1 MDRTERFYK
10 IEMLIRNR
18 GCVSFVDLMG
28 ELGVS
33 RATLKRDLEYLRARM
48 DAPIVYDRFDNGY
61 KLDADPRDARQVK
74 HELPG
79 VWFSER
85 EIHALLTMHQLIQGL
100 DEGGVLARHLQPL
113 LDKLHGMLGAGDVEA
128 RDLMKR
134 VKIMSPAHR
143 PVASQH
149 FELIGSALTRRQRVQ
164 MSYYVRSRKED
175 TERIVSPQR
184 LVHYRNTWYLDAW
197 CHASVGLRRFA
208 LDAIREATLLEQ
220 RAKDV
225 AVKTIEAELD
235 AGYGV
240 FSGGKVQWATLQFT
254 PEAAQ
259 WVKDEEWH
267 PMQEA
272 TVHEDGSL
280 TLRVPYADATELAMD
295 VLRHGEQVKVLSPA
309 KLAQTVEQRLADALG
324 QYRPGGEG
332 IDVPLIDDVRRAL
345 EDIAARLTS
354 DDDAAAKLRKPRAAA
369 ATPLKPA
376 RKRS

>member
-10 IEMLIRNR
+10 IEMLIRSR
-18 GCVSFVDLMG
+18 GSVSFAELME

-33 RATLKRDLEYLRARM
+33 RATLKRDLEYLRERL

-61 KLDADPRDARQVK
+61 KLQADPRDLRQVK

-113 LDKLHGMLGAGDVEA
+113 LDKLHGMLGASEGES
-128 RDLMKR
+128 RELMKR
-134 VKIMSPAHR
+134 VKIFSAARR
-143 PVASQH
+143 PVAPRH
-149 FELIGSALTRRQRVQ
+149 FELIGSALTRRLRVQ
-164 MSYYVRSRKED
+164 MRYWVRSRRQQ
-175 TERIVSPQR
+175 TERTVSPQR

-197 CHASVGLRRFA
+197 CHSSEALRRFA
-208 LDAIREATLLEQ
+208 LDAIREAHLLEQ

-225 AVKTIEAELD
+225 ALKTIEAELD

-240 FSGGKVQWATLQFT
+240 FSGAKVQWALLQFS

-259 WVKDEEWH
+259 WVAHEQWH
-267 PMQEA
+267 PQQQA
-272 TVHEDGSL
+272 TLHDDGSL

-295 VLRHGEQVKVLSPA
+295 VLRHGEQVKVLGPA
-309 KLAQTVEQRLADALG
+309 ALAQRVAQRLGEAVR
-324 QYRPGGEG
+324 QYG
-332 IDVPLIDDVRRAL
+332 
-345 EDIAARLTS
+345 
-354 DDDAAAKLRKPRAAA
+354 
-369 ATPLKPA
+369 
-376 RKRS
+376 